1 MGYNIHR
8 TILCKERCLLKNP
21 ITLNIISILLALLT
35 IALMFVP
42 FWSFTDDEETITTS
56 ISEFIWRP
64 SNDKALQKHIK
75 SELEIKGDL
84 NLNTPALT
92 VAASLFFSV
101 FSIISVLKSL
111 KGTGGSAACMVL
123 GFFNVWGFL
132 RVPMLHMN
140 AWWWIFPVIGAA
152 LIVLNV
158 SGVIKQIRASHEKAV
173 NAYV

>member
-1 MGYNIHR
+1 M
-8 TILCKERCLLKNP
+8 KNP
-21 ITLNIISILLALLT
+21 ITVNIISIVLALLT
-35 IALMFVP
+35 IVLMFVP

-56 ISEFIWRP
+56 ISEFIWTP
-64 SNDKALQKHIK
+64 SNDKALQKHLK
-75 SELEIKGDL
+75 STFEIKGDL

-92 VAASLFFSV
+92 IAACLFFAV
-101 FSIISVLKSL
+101 FSIYSVLRNL
-111 KGTGGSAACMVL
+111 NGTKGAASCVVL

-140 AWWWIFPVIGAA
+140 AWWWIYPVIGAV